1 MNDVDVV
8 SFMGLWVKCGQ
19 RGSHA
24 GTKKP
29 RERQLDGEGS
39 DDRPRKDVTKRY
51 SVLLRCIEESA
62 TQPISNSVG
71 TYPPNYPTIPLKP
84 LQT

>member
-39 DDRPRKDVTKRY
+39 NDRPRKDVTVMY
-51 SVLLRCIEESA
+51 EA
-62 TQPISNSVG
+62 F
-71 TYPPNYPTIPLKP
+71 
-84 LQT
+84 